1 MEKWNSYVAKGTE
14 VLLLD
19 ETTKKIED
27 LTTSDEIYVLNA
39 SDPSFDGA
47 NLQNNNGEGGFAVDI
62 LKKEFS
68 LSDVVT
74 IKLDDDSEIT
84 ISKDYL
90 IVGAHTSS
98 GWKVFDIDIF
108 IKKYLDTTYVTSTE
122 NRNEFIYS
130 QVKNIDYEHE
140 GVHPQAKDWWDS
152 SISGSMHPSG
162 RQSGGVP
169 GRLAVGK
176 PIVTENTLI
185 KDVQTSEYSNI
196 SNIVE
201 YDTDEK
207 INMYSIELIEY
218 AHYNIINGIVCPAVE
233 LGHLWPQSFYDDRGI
248 IH

>member
-1 MEKWNSYVAKGTE
+1 MEKWNSYMAKGTE

-47 NLQNNNGEGGFAVDI
+47 NLQNNDGEGGFAVDI

-84 ISKDYL
+84 ISKDYP
-90 IVGAHTSS
+90 IVGAHPSS
-98 GWKVFDIDIF
+98 GWQVFDIDIF

-130 QVKNIDYEHE
+130 QVKNVDYEHE

-152 SISGSMHPSG
+152 NISGSMHPSG

-169 GRLAVGK
+169 GRLTVGK
-176 PIVTENTLI
+176 PIVVKDTLLI
-185 KDVQTSEYSNI
+185 DDSETYFGKI
-196 SNIVE
+196 SDIVTYDTNEKIDMYCIDYVE
-201 YDTDEK
+201 YG
-207 INMYSIELIEY
+207 
-218 AHYNIINGIVCPAVE
+218 HYNIINGIVCAAVE
-233 LGHLWPQSFYDDRGI
+233 LGHLWPQSFYDERGI